1 MPRKLLLALVIAW
14 AFAARANAE
23 LRARLRAAVTRATV
37 PIFFIY
43 AANDHSVAPA
53 KMLAA
58 EMERAGKP
66 HRVKIYP
73 PSGQT
78 ADQGHAVVYREVP
91 KWEPDVFAFLKEQ
104 LR

>member
-1 MPRKLLLALVIAW
+1 MPRKLLLALVIAL

-23 LRARLRAAVTRATV
+23 LRARLRAA
-37 PIFFIY
+37 
-43 AANDHSVAPA
+43 DSVAPA
-53 KMLAA
+53 KMPAA

-78 ADQGHAVVYREVP
+78 AEQGHAFVYREVP
-91 KWEPDVFAFLKEQ
+91 KWEPDVFAFLNEQ